1 MRLWKFI
8 LLIVINFEI
17 EKNLPF
23 SKEKILSV
31 ILDVSKYSEFIP
43 WCKVDLKSK
52 TDDIISTKVLINYG
66 IFKYSFDCDV
76 KKSEST
82 VFMSGSKFLQF
93 SFDAKWTVNQSNAD
107 STSVKFDISIK
118 TPLAIL
124 TKRLQN
130 IISNVSLETI
140 DMFIKRINFLY
151 KDGNK

>member
-1 MRLWKFI
+1 
-8 LLIVINFEI
+8 
-17 EKNLPF
+17 
-23 SKEKILSV
+23 
-31 ILDVSKYSEFIP
+31 
-43 WCKVDLKSK
+43 
-52 TDDIISTKVLINYG
+52 
-66 IFKYSFDCDV
+66 
-76 KKSEST
+76 
-82 VFMSGSKFLQF
+82 MSGSKFLQF
-93 SFDAKWTVNQSNAD
+93 SFDAKWTVNQSNAN